1 MDITVDELKIRLDK
15 GEKVNL
21 IDVREPYE
29 YEEFNMGGRLIP
41 LGTLAQAADELEDLK
56 HAEVIVHCRS
66 GARSAS
72 AKAYL
77 QSLGFSNVRNLM
89 GGAMEY
95 QMRYGK

>member
-1 MDITVDELKIRLDK
+1 MDITVDELKTRLDR
-15 GEKVNL
+15 GEKLNL

-29 YEEFNMGGRLIP
+29 YEEFNMGGQLIP
-41 LGTLAQAADELEDLK
+41 LGNIAQAVPDLENLK
-56 HAEVIVHCRS
+56 NQEVIVHCRS

-77 QSLGFSNVRNLM
+77 QSLGFSNVRNLL

-95 QMRYGK
+95 QMRFGH